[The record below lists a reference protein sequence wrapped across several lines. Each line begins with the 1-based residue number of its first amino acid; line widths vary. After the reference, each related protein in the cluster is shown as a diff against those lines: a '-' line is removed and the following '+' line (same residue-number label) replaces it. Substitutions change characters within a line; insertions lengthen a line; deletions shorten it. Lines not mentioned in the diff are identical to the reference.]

1 MSLAETHLVLFTC
14 DIMTIWLE
22 RPNDID
28 LLNISK
34 LKYESLSQKPDHQK
48 SGEYAIYRLGC
59 LTILDDLYLTEVKP
73 ILQPVYMILSIV
85 IAIVEIASVA
95 LAAAYINVLKKKAIS
110 GTWFDLNS
118 LYYILNYLINFK
130 YVKYMFIT

>member
-1 MSLAETHLVLFTC
+1 MYVIFSIHVTLWQYGH
-14 DIMTIWLE
+14 E

-48 SGEYAIYRLGC
+48 NGEYAIYRLGC

-73 ILQPVYMILSIV
+73 ILQEVYMILSIV

-95 LAAAYINVLKKKAIS
+95 LAAAYINVLKKKSPEA
-110 GTWFDLNS
+110 WFDFNKIIPA
-118 LYYILNYLINFK
+118 YYMLCYSII
-130 YVKYMFIT
+130 